1 MNTIATPRTGRICA
15 TFALGLSACLAASA
29 VQVPE
34 EEQFG
39 QRVWFIN
46 GDRFETGNYRDYFC
60 RTFSGELLRNQA
72 GYTGYVCRI
81 AIADSRPFRVVGG
94 RKYVLK
100 MKVHNL
106 GDGVGLGPAGC
117 APSTGCAFP
126 TAFAFLRDDWKEV
139 KVVRARER
147 DGRKGGIEGA
157 FVDAPPPVGKWI
169 DCAFPFVAPEG
180 AEMFMF
186 TVSYGRKTAWGRY
199 LLADVRLEEAK

>member
-1 MNTIATPRTGRICA
+1 MIPVDNMKKAA
-15 TFALGLSACLAASA
+15 MAACVLCVAAAAPA

-106 GDGVGLGPAGC
+106 GDSLNSADKRP
-117 APSTGCAFP
+117 PSTNCAFP

-147 DGRKGGIEGA
+147 DGSKGPLVGA

-186 TVSYGRKTAWGRY
+186 TIAYGRKTAWGRY
-199 LLADVRLEEAK
+199 LIADVRLEEAK